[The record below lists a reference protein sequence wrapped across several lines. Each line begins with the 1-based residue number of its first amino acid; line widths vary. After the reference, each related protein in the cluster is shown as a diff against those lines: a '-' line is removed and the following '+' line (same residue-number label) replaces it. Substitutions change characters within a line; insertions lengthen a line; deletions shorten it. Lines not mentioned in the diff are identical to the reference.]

1 MLISNDG
8 VSVRDIL
15 SALSGETGRFEVT
28 LSNGVRFV
36 VTVEPGVS
44 LDAFQ
49 SLWEQPGSGP
59 YLIRKLADMP
69 VSSF

>member
-1 MLISNDG
+1 MLSANQG
-8 VSVRDIL
+8 VSVRDVL

-28 LSNGVRFV
+28 LSTGVRFV

-44 LDAFQ
+44 LEAFQ

-59 YLIRKLADMP
+59 YLIRKLADVP